1 MVVPVSTTVVE
12 ESVRVPVMM
21 VTSSSP
27 VDTAVEVEAGADE
40 TTVDKVIGWM
50 LVRSGS
56 SLR

>member
-1 MVVPVSTTVVE
+1 MVPVSTTVVE